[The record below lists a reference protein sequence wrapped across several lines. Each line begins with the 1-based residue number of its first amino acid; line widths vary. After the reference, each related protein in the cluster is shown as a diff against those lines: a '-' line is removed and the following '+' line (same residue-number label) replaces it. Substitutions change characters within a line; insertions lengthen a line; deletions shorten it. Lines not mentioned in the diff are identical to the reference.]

1 MPARFLSD
9 LAGTLRTAFR
19 IGVNRLENVS
29 GILTSRTNAGADAPV
44 AASTLQLKNSG
55 NANKVVLQS
64 FATGA
69 ELTFT
74 LPAADGAT
82 NQAMV
87 TDGAGNLTFATVATG
102 ANTVKAED
110 QLIPFG
116 STSPVTVVTLPA
128 GATIM
133 SVSVEVETAFNGT
146 PSLSVGLT
154 GNLSKYMGSGDLD
167 LAVLGSYEVAPMIEE
182 AGAVSPIVTYAAGGA
197 SVGSARVTVQWSIPG

>member
-1 MPARFLSD
+1 MPARFFSD

-29 GILTSRTNAGADAPV
+29 GILTSRTNAGVDAPI
-44 AASTLQLKNSG
+44 AASQAQIKG
-55 NANKVVLQS
+55 AS
-64 FATGA
+64 FATTLAAATSGQVA
-69 ELTFT
+69 NLTFR

-82 NQAMV
+82 NQALV
-87 TDGAGNLTFATVATG
+87 TDGAGNTFFATVATG

-110 QLIPFG
+110 QLVPFG
-116 STSPVTVVTLPA
+116 STSPVTVVALPA

-133 SVSVEVETAFNGT
+133 SVRVETETAFDGT

-154 GNLSKYMGSGDLD
+154 GNTAKYMAASDTD
-167 LAVLGSYEVAPMIEE
+167 LAVLGTYEVAPMIEE

-197 SVGSARVTVQWSIPG
+197 TVGSARVTVQWVIPG